1 MANSYEDL
9 KEGMEDVISKIP
21 DPVDQDIL
29 RRRFGLE
36 DGRSQTLAE
45 VAEAKGITAEDVQ
58 DRERVALEYIRKN
71 KLVAMPEAQ
80 EGDATSL
87 LRQALN
93 LDKDTGAN

>member
-1 MANSYEDL
+1 MVEIQPVGAQRTVCIQFVHDGGASGDFSQFERL
-9 KEGMEDVISKIP
+9 LLHAQPGSEGG
-21 DPVDQDIL
+21 
-29 RRRFGLE
+29 RR
-36 DGRSQTLAE
+36 
-45 VAEAKGITAEDVQ
+45 VAVPQ